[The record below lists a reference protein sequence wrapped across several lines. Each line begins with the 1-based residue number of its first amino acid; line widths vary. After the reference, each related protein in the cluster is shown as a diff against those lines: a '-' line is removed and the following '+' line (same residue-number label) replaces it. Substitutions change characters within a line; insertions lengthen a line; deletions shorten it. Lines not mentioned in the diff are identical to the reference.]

1 MKKLFLLLVS
11 LILIVADIYA
21 GRDKAITVDQLPKI
35 AQQFIEKHFTDVE
48 VSYAKM
54 DTELFDKSYDV
65 IFVNGSKVEFD
76 KRGEWEKVDCKYTQ
90 VPERVIP
97 SKIREFIVKNHPSAK
112 VIKIER
118 DSKAYKVRLNGK
130 LKLKF
135 DLKERFMGYDG

>member
-35 AQQFIEKHFTDVE
+35 AQQFIEKHFADVE